1 MTGTTLE
8 AGARPVLKALVLMPN
23 EKTNDVG
30 ALLAVARDAAR
41 KREDTQTNPP
51 IRALHFIA
59 ELGIFIA
66 VYEVE
71 KTPPKEKNKV
81 S

>member
-1 MTGTTLE
+1 MF
-8 AGARPVLKALVLMPN
+8 KALVIMPN
-23 EKTNDVG
+23 AKTSDVG

-59 ELGIFIA
+59 ELG
-66 VYEVE
+66 VYVAIYEAAE
-71 KTPPKEKNKV
+71 KITTEREKHKV

>member
-1 MTGTTLE
+1 MY
-8 AGARPVLKALVLMPN
+8 KALVIMN
-23 EKTNDVG
+23 NAKTSEVG

-41 KREDTQTNPP
+41 KREGTQTNPP

-66 VYEVE
+66 VYETAENSNTE
-71 KTPPKEKNKV
+71 KKSTG
-81 S
+81 